1 MYEYVCMYIY
11 IYVYTYIM
19 YIPYARHMESQR
31 SQENVWI
38 EQIIQATPPNPS
50 SNPLTTAAHL
60 AKSTITSVRPNWL
73 SKALWSWWLGFSST
87 AGMMWDGEPPYTT
100 MVKAEQFREN
110 PIISISGSAPQLRN
124 NFLRPQVLTSMGH
137 GPGPGLNSAIGQ
149 GLLHQVACVAML
161 GKAQKVCFQDIRH
174 HFAVLLMPML

>member
-1 MYEYVCMYIY
+1 MYMYIYNYIY
-11 IYVYTYIM
+11 IYVYIYIYIYVYIYTYIM

-110 PIISISGSAPQLRN
+110 PIISISGSAP
-124 NFLRPQVLTSMGH
+124 PMSYATTSWD
-137 GPGPGLNSAIGQ
+137 PKCWPRW
-149 GLLHQVACVAML
+149 AMAR
-161 GKAQKVCFQDIRH
+161 AQASTAQ
-174 HFAVLLMPML
+174 